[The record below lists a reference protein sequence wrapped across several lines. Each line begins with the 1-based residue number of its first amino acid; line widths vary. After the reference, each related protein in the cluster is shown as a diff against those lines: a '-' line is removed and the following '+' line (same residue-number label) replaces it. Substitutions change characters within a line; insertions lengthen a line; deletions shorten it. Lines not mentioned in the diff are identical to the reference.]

1 MIWFTSDLHL
11 GHANILHHAKR
22 PFDDVHRMNDW
33 IIDAINDRVSWSDE
47 LWVLGDFAFRV
58 TTPEVRA
65 FRERIVCRTVYLVR
79 GNHDAHFPPGE
90 SPFTEELAYCE
101 SLRTSEPDRRQLVLF
116 HYPILDWN
124 GMNTGSIHLHGH
136 IHADRS
142 YNERNR
148 AHGLLRYDVGVD
160 AHDFVP
166 VSMADVEEFFRGVE
180 PQGIHHRAVSDDG
193 LLASASET
201 T

>member
-22 PFDDVHRMNDW
+22 PFDDVGQMNDW

-47 LWVLGDFAFRV
+47 LWVLGDFAYRV
-58 TTPEVRA
+58 SADEVRA
-65 FRERIVCRTVYLVR
+65 FRERIVCRNVRLVR
-79 GNHDAHFPPGE
+79 GNHDVRFPHGE
-90 SPFTEELAYCE
+90 SPFGAELGYYDE
-101 SLRTSEPDRRQLVLF
+101 LRTNPPDRRQLVLF

-124 GMNTGSIHLHGH
+124 GMNAGSIHLHGH
-136 IHADRS
+136 IHEDRA

-148 AHGLLRYDVGVD
+148 AQGLLRYDVGVD

-166 VSMADVEEFFRGVE
+166 VSITDVEEFFAGVE
-180 PQGIHHRAVSDDG
+180 PRSIHHRA
-193 LLASASET
+193 
-201 T
+201 